1 MGAFRYDNPFMNIMV
16 RIANLMILS
25 FFWLICCIP
34 VITALPASAAM
45 YHTMVKVVHRQ
56 GNGVAKDFFHAF
68 AGSLKK
74 GIPLSLAAAGA
85 GALLAYALYIGRQ
98 MAERSLAG
106 TFYYVFGLGLAFL
119 LIAGILHLIPA
130 LATFE
135 GSVGM
140 YLRLAMY
147 FGGKN
152 ILKTLL
158 RLLLLVLVALMADF
172 YPIALLILPGV
183 YMDLVSPGMKKMAD
197 RFMADNGITPEPD
210 DPQAPEAVQE
220 APEITMPSIDLDRE
234 LSGAAGAAEDNRN
247 E

>member
-25 FFWLICCIP
+25 FFWLICCVP
-34 VITALPASAAM
+34 VLTILPASAAM
-45 YHTMVKVVHRQ
+45 YHTMVKVVHGQ
-56 GNGVAKDFFHAF
+56 GNGVAKDYFHAF

-74 GIPLSLAAAGA
+74 GIPLSLIVTGA
-85 GALLAYALYIGRQ
+85 GALLTYALYIGKQ

-119 LIAGILHLIPA
+119 LIAGVLHLVPA

-140 YLRLAMY
+140 YLRLGMY
-147 FGGKN
+147 FSSRN
-152 ILKTLL
+152 LFRTLL
-158 RLLLLVLVALMADF
+158 RLLLLCVVALMADF
-172 YPIALLILPGV
+172 YPVALLILPGV
-183 YMDLVSPGMKKMAD
+183 YMDLVSPGLKKMTD
-197 RFMADNGITPEPD
+197 RFMADHGMTAETEETEPREDAAD
-210 DPQAPEAVQE
+210 DPETEA
-220 APEITMPSIDLDRE
+220 AMPSIELDRA
-234 LSGAAGAAEDNRN
+234 LSGTEENRD